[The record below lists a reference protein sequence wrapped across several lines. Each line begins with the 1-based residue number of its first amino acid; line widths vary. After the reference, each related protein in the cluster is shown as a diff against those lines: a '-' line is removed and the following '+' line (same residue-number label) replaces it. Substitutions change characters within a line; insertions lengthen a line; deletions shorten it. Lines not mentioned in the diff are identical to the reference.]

1 MLFKN
6 LTFNKSFFK
15 DVLKLI
21 SGYSISQLVIVA
33 FSPLLT
39 RLYSPEEF
47 GIFFFFITTASLIS
61 IVATGG
67 YEKAIVVA
75 KTDSDARDLVRCSLI
90 LALSAFV
97 LATVIFILLQF
108 TGGDLFDSI
117 AERRIMLLVP
127 VYSLLFGMFRI
138 MQNLNI
144 RKNKFRA
151 ISSAF
156 VLRSS
161 SQSVVQAGLGAAG
174 MASPGLVTGSCLGQL
189 LSVLLQMKKQKLF
202 RGLFN
207 KENRRLVRARA
218 LEFSDYPEYRMSSDL
233 INEASIQAP
242 VYILKS
248 FFSNAVTGLY
258 TFPQKILY
266 QPSKFISQAV
276 ADVFFNK
283 ASRMNSRNKSLGELT
298 FSTYKTLLILGVVPY
313 LLIIL
318 WGPELFSLVFG
329 KEWMESGRIAAIL
342 SPWMFLVFVG
352 SPVSGIFLVDKRL
365 RLSFVLNISLLVLR
379 LAALFYGAVILKDV
393 TATILLFSVV
403 SSLYWVATILYS
415 LRFAGVAI
423 GRALVFTLL
432 VIVIAAAVFVPFKL
446 LLIG

>member
-15 DVLKLI
+15 DVLNLI
-21 SGYSISQLVIVA
+21 SGYSISQLIIVA

-75 KTDSDARDLVRCSLI
+75 ANDSDARDLIRFSLI
-90 LALSAFV
+90 LVSLTF
-97 LATVIFILLQF
+97 LFTTVIFIFLQF
-108 TGGDLFDSI
+108 SGEKLFDSI
-117 AERRIMLLVP
+117 EERRIMLLVP
-127 VYSLLFGMFRI
+127 VYSFLFGMFRI
-138 MQNLNI
+138 IQNFNI
-144 RKNKFRA
+144 RKNRFRS

-156 VLRSS
+156 ILRSS

-174 MASPGLVTGSCLGQL
+174 MASPGLVLGSCFGQL
-189 LSVLLQMKKQKLF
+189 LSVLSQSGKEKLF
-202 RGLFN
+202 RGIFN
-207 KENRRLVRARA
+207 KDNMINARARA
-218 LEFSDYPEYRMSSDL
+218 REFSDYPKYRMSSDL

-242 VYILKS
+242 VFILKS
-248 FFSNAVTGLY
+248 VFSNAVTGLY

-283 ASRMNSRNKSLGELT
+283 ASRMNSRNRNLGELT
-298 FSTYKTLLILGVVPY
+298 FSTYKALLILGVVPY
-313 LLIIL
+313 LLILL
-318 WGPELFSLVFG
+318 WGPGLFSFVFG
-329 KEWMESGRIAAIL
+329 NEWEESGRIAAIL
-342 SPWMFLVFVG
+342 SPWMFLVFIG
-352 SPVSGIFLVDKRL
+352 SPVSGIFLVDKKL

-379 LAALFYGAVILKDV
+379 LIALFYGALILRDV
-393 TATILLFSVV
+393 KSTILLFSVV
-403 SSLYWVATILYS
+403 SSVYWVAIILYS
-415 LRFAGVAI
+415 LRFAGVKI
-423 GRALVFTLL
+423 GRVLLFTFT
-432 VIVIAAAVFVPFKL
+432 VIVIAAAIFVPFKL
-446 LLIG
+446 FIIR